1 VLFCASKE
9 RMGIMGWTLSYTEY
23 SLIRPS
29 QEHSEKTQELRY
41 YSHSAQSGPY
51 PKYRS
56 LEIAH

>member
-1 VLFCASKE
+1 
-9 RMGIMGWTLSYTEY
+9 MGIMGWTLSYTEY